1 MICDTIKALRE
12 KTGLSQSG
20 LAKKLGVTRSAVNA
34 WEMGLS
40 VPTAQYLV
48 ELSRLF
54 QVSAAY
60 LLGLK
65 NEEAIYIDDFTEQ
78 EKQLL
83 YSMLEYFKSNRK
95 E

>member
-12 KTGLSQSG
+12 QSGLSQSA

-40 VPTAQYLV
+40 VPTAQYIV

-54 QVSAAY
+54 QVSSDF
-60 LLGLK
+60 LLGLS
-65 NEEAIYIDDFTEQ
+65 NEEAIYVDSLKEQ
-78 EKQLL
+78 EKKLL
-83 YSMLEYFKSNRK
+83 YALINYFKGK

>member
-12 KTGLSQSG
+12 QSGLSQSS

-40 VPTAQYLV
+40 VPTAQYIV

-54 QVSAAY
+54 QVSSDF
-60 LLGLK
+60 LLGLN
-65 NEEAIYIDDFTEQ
+65 NEEAIYVGSLKEQ
-78 EKQLL
+78 EKKLL
-83 YSMLEYFKSNRK
+83 YALINYFNGK
-95 E
+95 

>member
-34 WEMGLS
+34 WEMRLS

-54 QVSAAY
+54 QVSADY

-78 EKQLL
+78 EKKLL
-83 YSMLEYFKSNRK
+83 YSLVDCFKSNRK